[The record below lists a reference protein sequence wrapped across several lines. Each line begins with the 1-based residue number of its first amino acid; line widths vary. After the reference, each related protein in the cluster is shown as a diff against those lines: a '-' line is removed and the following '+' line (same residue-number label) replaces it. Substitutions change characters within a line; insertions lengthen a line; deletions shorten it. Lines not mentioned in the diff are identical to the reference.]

1 MFLDSLVYLA
11 HHKIQLGL
19 VLQGPIVFC
28 DVGIFYKAMNG
39 KGISHMENTIW
50 INYNSKMF
58 YLDQENIIT
67 QNLLPCKE

>member
-39 KGISHMENTIW
+39 KGISHMENTI
-50 INYNSKMF
+50 
-58 YLDQENIIT
+58 
-67 QNLLPCKE
+67 